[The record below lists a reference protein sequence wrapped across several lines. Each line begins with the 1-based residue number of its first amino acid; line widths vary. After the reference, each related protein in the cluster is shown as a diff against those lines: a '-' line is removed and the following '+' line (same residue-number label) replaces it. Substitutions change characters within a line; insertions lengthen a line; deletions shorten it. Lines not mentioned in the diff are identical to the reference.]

1 MKSSAKALHT
11 KDAQLMQLALLY
23 PFHHLKKII
32 LVFLRKD
39 FFHEWI
45 LSSYLSNHSIEDIR
59 YDS

>member
-1 MKSSAKALHT
+1 
-11 KDAQLMQLALLY
+11 LLY
-23 PFHHLKKII
+23 PFHRLKKII

>member
-1 MKSSAKALHT
+1 MKSSAKAPHT
-11 KDAQLMQLALLY
+11 KDAQLMQLTLLY
-23 PFHHLKKII
+23 PFHRLKKII

-45 LSSYLSNHSIEDIR
+45 LSSYLSNHSIEDKR